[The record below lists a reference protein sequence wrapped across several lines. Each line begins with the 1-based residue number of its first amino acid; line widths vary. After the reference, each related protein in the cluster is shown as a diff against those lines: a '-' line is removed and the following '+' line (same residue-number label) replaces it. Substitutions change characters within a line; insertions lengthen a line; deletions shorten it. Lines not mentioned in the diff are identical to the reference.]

1 MKLLK
6 NRVGNLPY
14 YALGIGEP
22 SPLVSLQGG
31 LEPGFPWDIA
41 GGLLSR
47 CCQFYLLQHFP
58 HRGGGE
64 VAPAHSRSLVKTVEC
79 GVRASQSCQH

>member
-1 MKLLK
+1 MQLLK
-6 NRVGNLPY
+6 KRVGTLPR

-22 SPLVSLQGG
+22 SPLVSPQRG
-31 LEPGFPWDIA
+31 LEPGFPWGVP

-58 HRGGGE
+58 HRGKW
-64 VAPAHSRSLVKTVEC
+64 PQPTVGPQEKLLN
-79 GVRASQSCQH
+79 VE